1 MFEYPEDSVY
11 EEEGVSNEEFITRQ
25 VSSCQSILNGLN
37 KDLSKPSNKDI
48 EYETAVYHQI
58 MSAMEEQDT
67 FICSYTMKLMAL
79 CENHIQLIRNIKF
92 KLNQQKMALTLK
104 NLVKNQ
110 IKKMPEI
117 PIEVEKDMAA
127 MFELSLMD

>member
-25 VSSCQSILNGLN
+25 VNSCQSILNGLN

-48 EYETAVYHQI
+48 EYESAVYHQI

-67 FICSYTMKLMAL
+67 FICDYTMKLMAL
-79 CENHIQLIRNIKF
+79 CETHIQLIRSIKF
-92 KLNQQKMALTLK
+92 KLNQKKMALTLK
-104 NLVKNQ
+104 TLVKNQ

-127 MFELSLMD
+127 MFELSFIH